1 MNWTIWKKTTL
12 PLLLVAVALALWLL
26 LGRQAPS
33 DLNGQIDAPMAVP
46 VEVVAIE
53 RGPMELRRTFSGA
66 LEAPAELLVAPKVG
80 GRVERLIVNLADS
93 VTRGQLVAELDND
106 EYVQE
111 LARAKAELAVAKAIL
126 AEAASDL
133 QIAGRELTRM
143 SRLRERGVVSEADLD
158 TARATRLA
166 REAQREVAKAG
177 VMRAQAALETARI
190 RLGYTLILAD
200 WSAGAA
206 HRVVAERLVDEG
218 QTVAAHTP
226 LLRIIELDPLQAV
239 IYVSERDYG
248 RLQPG
253 QAVELSSDSYPEQR
267 FAGKIVRIAPMFRE
281 ATRQARVEVTVANPD
296 QRLKPGMFVRA
307 TVVLE
312 RVAEAVSVPEQAV
325 TSRHDR
331 TGVFLVS
338 DDGRRVLWR
347 EVRTGIRDGDRVQ
360 LLTEGLSGQV
370 VTLGQQLIDDGS
382 FIVLPG
388 SAPPQNE
395 ALPEE
400 QKP

>member
-1 MNWTIWKKTTL
+1 MSWTIWKKIAI
-12 PLLLVAVALALWLL
+12 PFLLAVAALAFWLL
-26 LGRQAPS
+26 LGHQAPVDTDNRGVS
-33 DLNGQIDAPMAVP
+33 PQAVP
-46 VEVVAIE
+46 VEVSPIE

-80 GRVERLIVNLADS
+80 GRVERLMVNLADS

-126 AEAASDL
+126 VEAASDL

-166 REAQREVAKAG
+166 RQAQREVAKAG
-177 VMRAQAALETARI
+177 VVRAEAALETARI
-190 RLGYTLILAD
+190 RLGYTRISAD

-253 QAVELSSDSYPEQR
+253 QAVELNSDSYPEQR
-267 FAGKIVRIAPMFRE
+267 FAGKIVRISPMFRE
-281 ATRQARVEVTVANPD
+281 ATRQARVEIAVANPD

-312 RVAEAVSVPEQAV
+312 QVAAAVSVPEQAV
-325 TSRHDR
+325 TSRSDR
-331 TGVFLVS
+331 TGIFLVS
-338 DDGRRVLWR
+338 EDGSRALWR
-347 EVRTGIRDGDRVQ
+347 EVTVGLRDGERVQ
-360 LLTEGLSGQV
+360 LLDEGLSGWV

-382 FIVLPG
+382 LIVLPDTVQAEAA
-388 SAPPQNE
+388 APSGDE
-395 ALPEE
+395 LP
-400 QKP
+400 